1 MTCPECRES
10 PEQAFPDS
18 GDWDAILALTS
29 VFQDE
34 LLLLISQKDHQH
46 AGQVMNLVHAR
57 VEELRAPLQLASEL
71 ECFGAYDVAKGLAIK
86 DADDFVGL
94 GGYSC
99 LILQAT
105 KVR

>member
-1 MTCPECRES
+1 MGEEHELVKRHECLHQNHQRDGTHAVADGTDVVGHPE
-10 PEQAFPDS
+10 
-18 GDWDAILALTS
+18 
-29 VFQDE
+29 VDE
-34 LLLLISQKDHQH
+34 AEYDGH
-46 AGQVMNLVHAR
+46 AAR
-57 VEELRAPLQLASEL
+57 VEELRARLQLAGEL

>member
-1 MTCPECRES
+1 M
-10 PEQAFPDS
+10 
-18 GDWDAILALTS
+18 
-29 VFQDE
+29 FQDE

-57 VEELRAPLQLASEL
+57 VEELRARLQLAGEL

-99 LILQAT
+99 LILQST